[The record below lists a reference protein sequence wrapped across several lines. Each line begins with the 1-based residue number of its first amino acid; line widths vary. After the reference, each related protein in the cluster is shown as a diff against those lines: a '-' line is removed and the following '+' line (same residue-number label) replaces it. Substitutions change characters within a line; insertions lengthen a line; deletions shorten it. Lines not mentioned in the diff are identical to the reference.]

1 MNANELG
8 SGYANTSKATNR
20 LFNQY
25 LPLSTFV
32 NLFGNQTTFLKK
44 CFVPTKS
51 SYASIE

>member
-20 LFNQY
+20 LLNQY

-32 NLFGNQTTFLKK
+32 NVFGNQIKHF
-44 CFVPTKS
+44 
-51 SYASIE
+51 